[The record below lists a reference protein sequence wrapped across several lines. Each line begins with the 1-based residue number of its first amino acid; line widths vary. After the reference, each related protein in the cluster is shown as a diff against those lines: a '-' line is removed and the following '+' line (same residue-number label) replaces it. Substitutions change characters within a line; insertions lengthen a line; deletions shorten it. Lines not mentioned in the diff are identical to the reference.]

1 MPDGYSRWGSD
12 PHSQESSMIETGTFL
27 RRCPCCKASLEIKM
41 SPEKDDITIEAPEV
55 KGEVSVRPGASQSVP
70 EGISTPVLDR
80 KCAYCFRNAIRG
92 GTLCTS
98 HNFCGSCH
106 KVEVPDGK
114 PFALK
119 EWPTC
124 EACSK

>member
-27 RRCPCCKASLEIKM
+27 MPCPCCKASLEIKM
-41 SPEKDDITIEAPEV
+41 SPEKDDITITSETTMPAMTHGAKLP
-55 KGEVSVRPGASQSVP
+55 VS
-70 EGISTPVLDR
+70 EGLYTATVSDR

-106 KVEVPDGK
+106 KVEFPDGK

-124 EACSK
+124 EACAK